1 MQSQSVEFSKLI
13 NFLLL
18 MSKFA
23 LWTCKISHQII
34 IFADGTIFA
43 SRNKVLSCFSF
54 TTKNVISLMV
64 VSGKV
69 FTLNNFLLHI
79 LYSHKPDKIESP
91 IIKVVSFFQVDCLL
105 VIPGSIKSPEV
116 V

>member
-1 MQSQSVEFSKLI
+1 
-13 NFLLL
+13 
-18 MSKFA
+18 
-23 LWTCKISHQII
+23 
-34 IFADGTIFA
+34 
-43 SRNKVLSCFSF
+43 
-54 TTKNVISLMV
+54 MV

-69 FTLNNFLLHI
+69 FTLNSFLLHI